1 MPGTEIQWFPG
12 HMAKTRRELRESLAL
27 VDIVI
32 ELLDARIPYSSRN
45 PEIKKLTAGKPLLTV
60 FTKTS
65 LADPDTTARWRTYFA
80 REGGHYLFLDAI
92 TGAGYAD
99 LMPKIREILSEKL
112 ERYEAKGMTGR
123 RIKAMVVGV
132 PNVGKS
138 SLINR
143 LMKRTTA
150 KAENRP
156 GVTRNK
162 QWFQTTIG
170 LDLLDTPG
178 ILWPKFEERRVGEH
192 LAITGAVRD
201 EILDTEAIAMRLCEI
216 LRARYPDLFAARYK
230 LDVNTLAD
238 YTPWELFCAVGR
250 RRGFLVSGGE
260 VNTERTA
267 AVLLEEFRSAK
278 IGRLSLEEPHEK
290 EHATC

>member
-12 HMAKTRRELRESLAL
+12 HMAKTRRELRESLPL
-27 VDIVI
+27 VDLVI

-45 PEIKKLTAGKPLLTV
+45 PDIRRLTDGKPLLTV

-65 LADPDTTARWRTYFA
+65 LADPVVTDKWRAYFA
-80 REGGHYLFLDAI
+80 REGGTYLFLDAV
-92 TGAGYAD
+92 TGAGYGD
-99 LMPKIREILSEKL
+99 LMPTIRTLLADKL
-112 ERYEAKGMTGR
+112 AKYEEKGMTGR
-123 RIKAMVVGV
+123 RIKAMVVGI

-156 GVTRNK
+156 GVTRTR
-162 QWFQTTIG
+162 QWFQTSIG

-201 EILDTEAIAMRLCEI
+201 QILDTEAIAMRLCAI
-216 LRARYPDLFAARYK
+216 LRERYPDLFTARYK
-230 LDVNTLAD
+230 LSADDIVNPDV
-238 YTPWELFCAVGR
+238 WELFLAVGR
-250 RRGFLVSGGE
+250 RRGFLIPGGE

-278 IGRLSLEEPHEK
+278 IGRCSLEAPS
-290 EHATC
+290 C